1 MSKGALNSLT
11 IGLVRPFAEVK
22 RPRSHRGLAVT
33 LLVDPPW
40 RRRGLHAVAQ
50 GGIRINTV
58 SPGMTVTDMVSE
70 TAKTFDLGQIP
81 LGRMV
86 SARRTSFRNMPSTSV
101 GLMSNMSCDVYR
113 ASAGHARRDRAR
125 DRVALLGRRVVRRRR
140 QYTRGGR
147 PAARDDH
154 RVIDHR

>member
-1 MSKGALNSLT
+1 MSSGSAYIGSPLLYSMSKGALNSLT

-22 RPRSHRGLAVT
+22 RPRSHRDLAVT
-33 LLVDPPW
+33 LLGDPPL

-86 SARRTSFRNMPSTSV
+86 SARRTT
-101 GLMSNMSCDVYR
+101 
-113 ASAGHARRDRAR
+113 
-125 DRVALLGRRVVRRRR
+125 
-140 QYTRGGR
+140 
-147 PAARDDH
+147 AAPLS
-154 RVIDHR
+154 

>member
-1 MSKGALNSLT
+1 MSSGSAYIGSPLLYSMSKGALNSLT
-11 IGLVRPFAEVK
+11 IGLVRPFAEAK
-22 RPRSHRGLAVT
+22 RPRSHRDLAVT

-40 RRRGLHAVAQ
+40 RCRGLHAAAQ

-113 ASAGHARRDRAR
+113 ICRAR
-125 DRVALLGRRVVRRRR
+125 P
-140 QYTRGGR
+140 TRSR
-147 PAARDDH
+147 T
-154 RVIDHR
+154 

>member
-11 IGLVRPFAEVK
+11 IGLVRPFAEVN
-22 RPRSHRGLAVT
+22 RRDLARDIAVT
-33 LLVDPPW
+33 RPGYPLR
-40 RRRGLHAVAQ
+40 RRRGLHAAAQ

-86 SARRTSFRNMPSTSV
+86 RARRTFS
-101 GLMSNMSCDVYR
+101 
-113 ASAGHARRDRAR
+113 
-125 DRVALLGRRVVRRRR
+125 
-140 QYTRGGR
+140 
-147 PAARDDH
+147 
-154 RVIDHR
+154 